1 MIEKN
6 DSFLK
11 EAGVKF
17 LPFVGD
23 NYENGISFDEE
34 GRLILGT
41 AEKPGKKV
49 LIINQCH
56 YCDEDLTDEEMS
68 SFTRDVFERRFAS
81 YTNANSN
88 KGNMVFSE
96 KVFFL
101 TLERIMTGQVNGHSN
116 SFWEYIMFYTYV
128 QDIVRQPTEIAK
140 DTDYSAPFFR
150 LLDLYKPDCVIV
162 LGYHLYEILPIEN
175 GYQGNQLDFDG
186 SETWIYDLDGC
197 KIQVFPI
204 NNLSRIYACDSW
216 HWSIVELFKRVE

>member
-1 MIEKN
+1 MIEKK

-101 TLERIMTGQVNGHSN
+101 TLERIMTGQVNEHSN

-140 DTDYSAPFFR
+140 DTDTLK
-150 LLDLYKPDCVIV
+150 LLHNQAYTNPIV
-162 LGYHLYEILPIEN
+162 
-175 GYQGNQLDFDG
+175 
-186 SETWIYDLDGC
+186 
-197 KIQVFPI
+197 
-204 NNLSRIYACDSW
+204 
-216 HWSIVELFKRVE
+216 